1 MLHSTKLLGS
11 CAGATVLGI
20 IFLALPMSAEHPV
33 PLGLVQPDN
42 PREFKTPSEIGV
54 ASYYAD
60 RYHGRKTASGE
71 TFDMH
76 ALTAA
81 HPTYRFGTRVKVT
94 HLESQRSVVVRIN
107 DRGPFVKGRVIDLS
121 LAAAEQLQMVRSGVA
136 QVKLE
141 ILE

>member
-1 MLHSTKLLGS
+1 MLHPTKLLES
-11 CAGATVLGI
+11 CAGVFVLGI
-20 IFLALPMSAEHPV
+20 CFLAVPMFADQTVAP
-33 PLGLVQPDN
+33 GLVQLDQ
-42 PREFKTPSEIGV
+42 PRERKTPSEIGV

-60 RYHGRKTASGE
+60 NYHGRTTASGE

-94 HLESQRSVVVRIN
+94 HLESQRSVIVRIN

-121 LAAAEQLQMVRSGVA
+121 LAAAEQLRMVQCGLA